1 MSIMESSKIDVDK
14 VLKEKSPRVYQF
26 TPTIF
31 LKKLRSIIH
40 QEEFNEILN
49 KLEGK
54 KGLEFIEQGLDL
66 INVSSNTIGFE
77 KLPKNGGV
85 VIVANHPLGG
95 LDGVTLMKEIGKIR
109 RDIKF
114 IVNDIL
120 NQFEPFNSLF
130 MPVNKHGSNTRDSL
144 MRLDELYQSDQCIV
158 IFPAGLVSRKQK
170 EKVEDLEWKKSF
182 IAKVKKYNKPIF
194 PVHISGQNSKRF
206 YRTANI
212 RKKMG
217 IKLNI
222 EMLLLADE
230 MFRQRGST
238 ILLTM
243 GKPIMPNSFNK
254 TKSDYEWA
262 QTVKKHIYKLENNPN
277 FEYGEESN

>member
-1 MSIMESSKIDVDK
+1 MESSKIDIDK

-26 TPTIF
+26 TPAIF
-31 LKKLRSIIH
+31 LKKLRSLIH

-66 INVSSNTIGFE
+66 IKVSSKTNGFE
-77 KLPKNGGV
+77 NLPKNGGV

-95 LDGVTLMKEIGKIR
+95 LDGATLMKEIGKIR

-130 MPVNKHGSNTRDSL
+130 MLVNKHGSNTRDSL
-144 MRLDELYQSDQCIV
+144 IRLDELYQSDQCIV

-206 YRTANI
+206 YKTANI

-217 IKLNI
+217 IKINL

-230 MFRQRGST
+230 MFKQKGST

-243 GKPIMPNSFNK
+243 GKPIMPNVFNK

-262 QTVKKHIYKLENNPN
+262 QNVKKHVYKLENNPN
-277 FEYGEESN
+277 FEFGEKSN

>member
-1 MSIMESSKIDVDK
+1 MESSKIDVDK

-277 FEYGEESN
+277 FEYGEKSN

>member
-277 FEYGEESN
+277 FEYGEKSN